1 MTIKNKII
9 LALLCIGFLFNVTT
23 MSAQVQTE
31 SNVPPPPDASSASK
45 VGPGTPYPG
54 LPIDSSL
61 YVLVIMGLAV
71 GCYFVNKK
79 EIKG

>member
-23 MSAQVQTE
+23 MFAQVQTE
-31 SNVPPPPDASSASK
+31 SNVPPPPDASSAAK
-45 VGPGTPYPG
+45 VGPAPYPG